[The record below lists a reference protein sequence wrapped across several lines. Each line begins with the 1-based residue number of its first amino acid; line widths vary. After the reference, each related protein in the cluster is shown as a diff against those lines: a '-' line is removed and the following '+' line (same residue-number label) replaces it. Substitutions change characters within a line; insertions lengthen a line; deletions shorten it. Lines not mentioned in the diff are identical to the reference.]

1 MTVGSTDRPREQRR
15 WAIDL
20 RPLRVPAYRRL
31 WAGNAIAMFGFQFTA
46 VAVPVEMYAL
56 TEDSLWVGL
65 LGVAAFVPLLVF
77 GLWGGAVADAIDRR
91 RVLLGGSVLL
101 WVAVLGLLTQAL
113 LGVGSPVLLLALV
126 ALSSVAFAISG
137 PARGALVARLVP
149 TELVPAATTLNF
161 TTAMATAVLGPLAA
175 GLILAIWDLGV
186 ALPVAYAVDATLLA
200 ALVWAAL
207 RLPAM
212 PPEPDPDGGPRQAGL
227 RSIVDGVR
235 YLAGS
240 PVLLLS
246 FAIDLIAMVFAFPRA
261 LFPEVA
267 TERFGGGAAVG
278 WLYSSIAI
286 GSLLAGLVS
295 GWIGQVRRQGLVL
308 VLAVVGWGV
317 AVALAGLAGQLWLV
331 VVLLVLAGAADLVS
345 SVVRQSMLLIY
356 APDRMRGRLQGVNT
370 VVVAGGPRL
379 GDLRA
384 GAMAAGFGSGVAWIG
399 GGVAAAV
406 LAVLLAVAFPALTRY
421 RPPTAAGGR
430 EHDEGR
436 RPRRANN
443 GVGG

>member
-1 MTVGSTDRPREQRR
+1 MTATDTSRSSEQRR

-31 WAGNAIAMFGFQFTA
+31 WLGNGIAMFGFQFTA

-65 LGVAAFVPLLVF
+65 LGIAGFVPLLIF
-77 GLWGGAVADAIDRR
+77 GLWGGAVADAADRR
-91 RVLLGGSVLL
+91 RVLLGSSVLL
-101 WVAVLGLLTQAL
+101 WISVLGLLAQAL
-113 LGVGSPVLLLALV
+113 LNVGSPVLLLALV
-126 ALSSVAFAISG
+126 ALSAVSFALGG
-137 PARGALVARLVP
+137 PARGALVGRLVP
-149 TELVPAATTLNF
+149 TELVPAAATLNF
-161 TTAMATAVLGPLAA
+161 TTAMATSVLGPLAA
-175 GLILAIWDLGV
+175 GLILATFDLDI
-186 ALPVAYAVDATLLA
+186 ALPIAYGLDATLLV
-200 ALVWAAL
+200 ALVWAAI
-207 RLPAM
+207 RLPVM
-212 PPEPDPDGGPRQAGL
+212 PPEPDPDGTPRQAGL

-235 YLAGS
+235 YLAGA

-278 WLYSSIAI
+278 WLYASIAL
-286 GSLLAGLVS
+286 GSLLAGLFS
-295 GWIGQVRRQGLVL
+295 GWIGRVRRQGLVL

-317 AVALAGLAGQLWLV
+317 AVALAGLARQLWLV
-331 VVLLVLAGAADLVS
+331 VALLVLAGAADLVS
-345 SVVRQSMLLIY
+345 SVVRQSMLIVY

-384 GAMAAGFGSGVAWIG
+384 GAMAAGFGSGVAWVG
-399 GGVAAAV
+399 GGLAAAA
-406 LAVLLAVAFPALTRY
+406 LAVLLAVAFPVLTRY
-421 RPPTAAGGR
+421 RAATGSPPADDVAQGRPQRAETGSGG
-430 EHDEGR
+430 
-436 RPRRANN
+436 
-443 GVGG
+443 